1 MDHVFALNK
10 SIKSRRDPPKP
21 TVTNLGPNRHIVN
34 KILPTWRPAIFSWS
48 SLVLDMSR
56 LSRSHSWIF
65 EKFSERKV
73 TWEPPPNCVS
83 SKNKPWN
90 HETSLKLGKQTHLE
104 GNVEICDRSR
114 SCVFVANSNF
124 ISDSRPLASWSSVST
139 LLLYW
144 DIFLSNLTGGVAGRC
159 LKESFAQPKREMVAE
174 KWLIGIFC

>member
-1 MDHVFALNK
+1 MFLHQQK
-10 SIKSRRDPPKP
+10 HQKP
-21 TVTNLGPNRHIVN
+21 EGFQNRQWPTWVHSHIVN

-48 SLVLDMSR
+48 SLVLEMSR

-65 EKFSERKV
+65 EKFSNSR
-73 TWEPPPNCVS
+73 WHGNPPKLRTPRIS
-83 SKNKPWN
+83 HEIMKHLWN
-90 HETSLKLGKQTHLE
+90 WQANPLKAWF
-104 GNVEICDRSR
+104 EICDRSR

-159 LKESFAQPKREMVAE
+159 LKEIFAQPKRELVA
-174 KWLIGIFC
+174 